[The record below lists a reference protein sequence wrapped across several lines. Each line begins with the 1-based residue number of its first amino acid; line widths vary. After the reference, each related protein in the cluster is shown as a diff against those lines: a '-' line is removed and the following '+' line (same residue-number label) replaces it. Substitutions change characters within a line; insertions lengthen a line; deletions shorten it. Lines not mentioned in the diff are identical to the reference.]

1 MNDSTRIEVARRYA
15 DIPYPPLVHPHTHPR
30 RLAAVARLFGLRP
43 PEPTKANVLE
53 LGSCDG
59 ANLIRFAKTLPQ
71 ATFLGLELDPDAVQR
86 ATKVTEEQGLQ
97 SNLAFEAADLLD
109 KKFGDQA
116 FDYIIAH
123 GFLSWVDEPVQQRMM
138 EVCRDHLTPDGIAM
152 ISYNV
157 MPGCATKEALRRLLL
172 LELEEADQSSTS
184 PLSTD
189 AQLDTLTR
197 VFSFFEAAIPKDTPS
212 VSEPHA
218 TKLLQSIGTLQQKHP
233 QVLLHDEAGAV
244 FDPYYF
250 LQFAQ
255 WASEMDISYIAD
267 AHFVHDWM
275 DCYPRALKQAIVEGK
290 FSRLKAIQYADYV
303 LDTHFRSSLV
313 CHADHANQILP
324 APDVNALLELHVR
337 TLKNEAELKA
347 MTLPISD
354 VERTLVDIIG
364 RQGERGLTFADAW
377 TRTLET
383 QRLAD
388 DIATELYPRAAR
400 LVLQM
405 VCAEH
410 LELSLGPATP

>member
-1 MNDSTRIEVARRYA
+1 MNDSTRNEVAKRYS
-15 DIPYPPLVHPHTHPR
+15 DIRYPSLVHPHTHPR
-30 RLAAVARLFGLRP
+30 RMAAVARLFGLHP
-43 PEPTKANVLE
+43 PDPTTANVLE

-59 ANLIRFAKTLPQ
+59 ANLIEIAKTLPQ
-71 ATFLGLELDPDAVQR
+71 ATFLGLELDADAVQR
-86 ATKVTEEQGLQ
+86 AMKATHKQGLQ
-97 SNLAFEAADLLD
+97 NNLAFEAVDLLD
-109 KKFGDQA
+109 KKFGDQT

-172 LELEEADQSSTS
+172 LELEESEESSPV
-184 PLSTD
+184 PLSAD
-189 AQLDTLTR
+189 AQLDTMAR
-197 VFSFFEAAIPKDTPS
+197 VFSFFETAIPKDTAS
-212 VSEPHA
+212 AMEPHA
-218 TKLLQSIGTLQQKHP
+218 AKLLQSAGMLQQKHP

-244 FDPYYF
+244 FEPFYF
-250 LQFAQ
+250 LQFIQ
-255 WASEMDISYIAD
+255 WSSEMDIAYVAD

-313 CHADHANQILP
+313 SHADHANHILP
-324 APDVNALLELHVR
+324 TPDVNALLELHVR
-337 TLKNEAELKA
+337 TLKSEAELKA
-347 MTLPISD
+347 LTLSFSD

-364 RQGERGLTFADAW
+364 LQGERGLRFADAW
-377 TRTLET
+377 KMSLET
-383 QRLAD
+383 HRLSD

-410 LELSLGPATP
+410 LELSLGAATP